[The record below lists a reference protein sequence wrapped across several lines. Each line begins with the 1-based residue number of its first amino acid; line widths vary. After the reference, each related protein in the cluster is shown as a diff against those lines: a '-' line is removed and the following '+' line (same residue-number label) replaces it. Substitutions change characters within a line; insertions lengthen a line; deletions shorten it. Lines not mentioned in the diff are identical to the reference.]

1 MEKRDLLESLEMVY
15 RLAQDDAIPVTLPD
29 GSAGSFKDIK
39 EGQHIQIWYLGHR
52 VLWKN
57 AWIPGVEEV
66 EITKEVKK
74 DV

>member
-1 MEKRDLLESLEMVY
+1 M
-15 RLAQDDAIPVTLPD
+15 QDDAIPVTLPD